1 MTAHSVWMNFLPTST
16 QPTLIG
22 GHGYILTGSI
32 VTMMATLFVALS
44 APTRSLP
51 GLLTLPSLPR
61 LQLHRLLRSHHLG
74 NRSLLI
80 PRHRLRL
87 YLALSVP
94 YPCPLVCR
102 LTPRAMPLVVVV
114 VDPLVAVV
122 VDPLVGVALA
132 ASLHMAHLAVVSLA
146 LMVAVVVDPLVAVV
160 VDPLVAVVVDPLVVE
175 VVVVALWRSLRFC
188 SAPTSSPALDSQT

>member
-16 QPTLIG
+16 PPTLIG
-22 GHGYILTGSI
+22 GHGYIPTGSI

-61 LQLHRLLRSHHLG
+61 LQLHRLLCSHHLG
-74 NRSLLI
+74 NRSSLI

-122 VDPLVGVALA
+122 VDPLVGVAPA
-132 ASLHMAHLAVVSLA
+132 ASLH
-146 LMVAVVVDPLVAVV
+146 VATWQWFPW
-160 VDPLVAVVVDPLVVE
+160 PSW
-175 VVVVALWRSLRFC
+175 WRWWWTPWWRWWWTPWWWWWWTSWWWWWWTPWWLRFC